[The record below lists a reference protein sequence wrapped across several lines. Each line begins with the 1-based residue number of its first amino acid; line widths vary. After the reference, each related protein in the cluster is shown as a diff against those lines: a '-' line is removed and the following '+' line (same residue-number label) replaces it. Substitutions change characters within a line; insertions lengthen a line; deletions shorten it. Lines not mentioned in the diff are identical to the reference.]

1 MDLKTS
7 YVSVQTDFGSM
18 NGRVLDLVMFLR
30 KQHLVIYHE

>member
-18 NGRVLDLVMFLR
+18 NGRVRFVMFLR